1 MRQDHEPEPPPVQP
15 TGTPGQQPW
24 MQQPQPQ
31 EDGVLQRVFPTRNG
45 AALAAY
51 YCGVFSLACFIGIL
65 LALIAIIAGIKG
77 IQTHNQDPTRRGL
90 FHAIAGIV
98 LGCLSLIAHAVAIYV
113 ISRPT

>member
-1 MRQDHEPEPPPVQP
+1 
-15 TGTPGQQPW
+15 

-31 EDGVLQRVFPTRNG
+31 QDGMLQRVVPTRNG

-51 YCGVFSLACFIGIL
+51 YCGVFSLVCFIGIL

-77 IQTHNQDPTRRGL
+77 IQAHNQDPTRRGL

-98 LGCLSLIAHAVAIYV
+98 LGCLSLIAHAVFIYF
-113 ISRPT
+113 ISRST